1 MENIRLKMKN
11 DSSKL
16 KKELTVHTC
25 RICKKS
31 DICKGVECEFCEV
44 FDVHYNCVLKT
55 KKQT

>member
-1 MENIRLKMKN
+1 MENIRLKMKT
-11 DSSKL
+11 

-44 FDVHYNCVLKT
+44 FDVHFDCVLKI
-55 KKQT
+55 KKQS